1 MSLRPSNIKKD
12 IGYYVNQSNSNRV
25 LMLLRRDIHYL
36 RERQLLQPEDS
47 KIIGTVQL
55 VLQVIVG
62 LPEIVTRLFQ
72 KG

>member
-1 MSLRPSNIKKD
+1 
-12 IGYYVNQSNSNRV
+12 
-25 LMLLRRDIHYL
+25 MLLRRDIHYL